1 MSVMIEGTEQV
12 SVQHSAPV
20 RAFALIISYV
30 FHPLFVPVYTTLFVL
45 FLHPLMFAG
54 YTDQMK
60 VRLLATIFV
69 NLTMLPAVTVF
80 LCWRLK
86 FIDSLHMNTQKER
99 VIPLAA
105 AMIFYFWAWYV
116 LKSNVNV
123 PEMFREFLLGCFI
136 TIIAAWMMNI
146 AFKVSLHGLAAGG
159 MVGFMLIL
167 TFNSDGSSPQYFA
180 LSLILAGIICSARLL
195 AGAHKPGDVY
205 VGLFIG
211 VLSQVA
217 ALVL

>member
-1 MSVMIEGTEQV
+1 
-12 SVQHSAPV
+12 
-20 RAFALIISYV
+20 
-30 FHPLFVPVYTTLFVL
+30 
-45 FLHPLMFAG
+45 
-54 YTDQMK
+54 
-60 VRLLATIFV
+60 
-69 NLTMLPAVTVF
+69 
-80 LCWRLK
+80 
-86 FIDSLHMNTQKER
+86 
-99 VIPLAA
+99 
-105 AMIFYFWAWYV
+105 
-116 LKSNVNV
+116 
-123 PEMFREFLLGCFI
+123 
-136 TIIAAWMMNI
+136 
-146 AFKVSLHGLAAGG
+146 